1 MKQFTLNLSKDMQRP
16 VVILKNWNNFRA
28 LLDTGAYLPIWT
40 DDEKLLADLGGVC
53 KKTGVPFGGFGGK
66 TKGNL
71 YVLPSVSVGELI
83 FPSMHIIAC
92 NDLRETPFQM
102 ILSATMFDGLI
113 YEINTKTH
121 KLNITVPNDESNVR
135 NLRIEDANG
144 HLHVLCSSDEEG
156 KKE

>member
-40 DDEKLLADLGGVC
+40 DDEKLLAHLGGVC
-53 KKTGVPFGGFGGK
+53 KKREVPFGGFGGE

-92 NDLRETPFQM
+92 NDLKETPFQM

-113 YEINTKTH
+113 YEINTKEH
-121 KLNITVPNDESNVR
+121 KLNITVPNDESHIR
-135 NLRIEDANG
+135 NLRIEDSNG
-144 HLHVLCSSDEEG
+144 HLHVLCSSNS
-156 KKE
+156 